1 MVVLNLVNREDS
13 NVSYKLNRFPDG
25 EVMFEFTA
33 KLDRKESM
41 HIICRIKSA
50 EDLFILLQIGDIL
63 NRHGIEFEL
72 SILYLMSMRMDRV
85 MDFNRPYNLQ
95 IVSNLINSIK
105 PRKVKIIEPH
115 SDKTTLLLQNSEG
128 IPTTGSIPIEELN
141 PSTVICFPDKG
152 AYDRYI
158 TEVFPHL
165 EKCFCEKERDML
177 GALVGFNLKKGL
189 INFNERHIL
198 VIDDLCDG
206 GGTFIGVGEL
216 LKKEPIGKL
225 SIFITHAIQKQ
236 GLEKLSKMYDEIF
249 ITNSYHDWDIEELPE
264 NVKVIKII

>member
-1 MVVLNLVNREDS
+1 MVVLNLVNRGNSDI
-13 NVSYKLNRFPDG
+13 SYKLNRFPDG
-25 EVMFEFTA
+25 EVMFEFTD

-128 IPTTGSIPIEELN
+128 IPTTGLIPIEELN

-158 TEVFPHL
+158 DKVFPHL
-165 EKCFCEKERDML
+165 AKCFCEKERDSL
-177 GALVGFNLKKGL
+177 GALVGFHLNKGL
-189 INFNERHIL
+189 IDLVGRNVL

-216 LKKEPIGKL
+216 LRKENIDKL

-236 GLEKLSKMYDEIF
+236 GLEKLSKLYDEIC
-249 ITNSYHDWDIEELPE
+249 ITNSYNNWEAEELPS